1 MAGKYS
7 VDAVRKIVCMR
18 MHADEAHIDTDLVR
32 RLVAGQ
38 FPEWAHLPVEPV
50 PSSGTDNAM
59 YRLGD
64 DLAVRLPR
72 IPGAA
77 NGIEPERRLVSRLAP
92 HLPVAVP
99 SPVAVGVPAEGY
111 PHPWAV
117 YRWLPGANPVTGDDV
132 LASDLAA
139 FVHALRALPATDAPA
154 GSRGGPLAARD
165 EATRAALAKSADLV
179 DTAALTR
186 VWDEALRLPEWAGPP
201 TWMHGD
207 LTPGNVLV
215 RDGRLSAVIDWSCA
229 GVGDPTVDLEVAWNL
244 LSPQA
249 REVYRMDMDA
259 DEVTW
264 LRGRAWALSI
274 AIIQLPYY
282 LETNPALAA
291 NSRHVLEQVLAD

>member
-1 MAGKYS
+1 
-7 VDAVRKIVCMR
+7 
-18 MHADEAHIDTDLVR
+18 MHADETHIDTDLVR
-32 RLVAGQ
+32 RLVADRL
-38 FPEWAHLPVEPV
+38 PEWAAMPVEPV

-72 IPGAA
+72 IPRVAG
-77 NGIEPERRLVSRLAP
+77 NIELERRLVPRLAP

-99 SPVAVGVPAEGY
+99 SLVAVGVPAEGY

-117 YRWLPGANPVTGDDV
+117 YRWLPGTNPATADDV

-139 FVHALRALPATDAPA
+139 FVHALRAVPATDAPVA
-154 GSRGGPLAARD
+154 SRGGPLAARD
-165 EATRAALAKSADLV
+165 EATRAALARSADMV

-186 VWDEALRLPEWAGPP
+186 LWDEALRLPVWEGPP
-201 TWMHGD
+201 TWLHGD

-215 RDGRLSAVIDWSCA
+215 RDGQLSAVIDWSCA

-244 LSPQA
+244 LPAQS
-249 REVYRMDMDA
+249 REVYRAAMGA

-282 LETNPALAA
+282 LETNPVLAA
-291 NSRHVLEQVLAD
+291 NSRHVLAEVLAD

>member
-1 MAGKYS
+1 
-7 VDAVRKIVCMR
+7 MR
-18 MHADEAHIDTDLVR
+18 MHPDEAHIDTGLVR

-38 FPEWAHLPVEPV
+38 FPEWAALPVEPV

-64 DLAVRLPR
+64 DLSVRLPR

-77 NGIEPERRLVSRLAP
+77 DDVEREQRWLPRLAP
-92 HLPVAVP
+92 HLPVTVP
-99 SPVAVGVPAEGY
+99 SLVTRGVPAEGY

-117 YRWLPGANPVTGDDV
+117 YRWLPGANPVTADDE
-132 LASDLAA
+132 LAEELAA
-139 FVHALRALPATDAPA
+139 FVHALRKVPAADAPA
-154 GSRGGPLAARD
+154 ASRGVPLAARD
-165 EATRAALAKSADLV
+165 AETRAALARSADLV

-186 VWDEALRLPEWAGPP
+186 IWDEALRLPARDGPP
-201 TWMHGD
+201 TWLHGD

-244 LSPQA
+244 LPAPA
-249 REVYRMDMDA
+249 REVYRAALAA

-291 NSRHVLEQVLAD
+291 NSRHVLAAVLAD

>member
-1 MAGKYS
+1 
-7 VDAVRKIVCMR
+7 MR
-18 MHADEAHIDTDLVR
+18 MHADETHIDTDLVR
-32 RLVAGQ
+32 LLVADQ
-38 FPEWAHLPVEPV
+38 FPEWAALPVEPV

-72 IPGAA
+72 IPGVAG
-77 NGIEPERRLVSRLAP
+77 NIDRERRLVPRLAP

-99 SPVAVGVPAEGY
+99 SLVALGVPAEGY

-117 YRWLPGANPVTGDDV
+117 YRWLPGANPVTADET

-139 FVHALRALPATDAPA
+139 FVHALRKVPVADAPA
-154 GSRGGPLAARD
+154 ANRGVPLAARD
-165 EATRAALAKSADLV
+165 EATRAALARSVDLV
-179 DTAALTR
+179 DTVALTR
-186 VWDEALRLPEWAGPP
+186 VWDEALRRPVWEGPP
-201 TWMHGD
+201 TWLHGD

-244 LSPQA
+244 LPAPA
-249 REVYRMDMDA
+249 REVYRVAMGA
-259 DEVTW
+259 VEVTW

-291 NSRHVLEQVLAD
+291 NSRHVLAEVLAD